1 MSALLAVL
9 LVYLS
14 VSTTL
19 QNQMLGHH
27 SVKNEPCPNPDPE
40 GFPSAERCLSN
51 ENCPPWMT
59 CENKTTHTCQCRK
72 TNVYHDIVKCDSK
85 SGRLSILDC
94 YCATYNN
101 ATGRIIA
108 GACIENC
115 MNTKKTVDPVYHQ
128 LPVNLSTWNEYVCG
142 KDFNRGGRLCGKC
155 LPGYSPLAYSFNM
168 TCVNCTNGNQNIWK
182 YLLIAFVPLTLF
194 YYFILFF
201 KVNATSSHLHGFII
215 FSQAI
220 STSAFCRI
228 MLLSIKQE
236 THLSMVVTEKILL
249 SFYGFWN
256 LDFFRM
262 LIPGICLDLSMP
274 SILALDYAVAAYP
287 ILLTILSYIL
297 IKLHDQNFKLVVCI
311 WRPFQCLF
319 TRFRRNWDIR
329 TSIIDAY
336 ATFCLLS
343 FCKIVSTSFDLLI
356 PTYAYDL
363 GGTDD
368 PKLVLYYDGTIEYFG
383 PEHLPYA
390 ILAIIISLVFAVLPM
405 LLMLIYPCRCF
416 QFLLNR
422 CHVRGHVLHTFMDA
436 FQGCYKD
443 GTEPG
448 TRDCRWFAGLYL
460 LLRILML
467 SVFSFT
473 LNSLFLP
480 FGIIILLLVLIV
492 IINVQPN
499 KTTVAHYNKINVT
512 FISFLVLYYTA
523 LNSVDIS
530 TIKNHFF
537 VKGCYILSSLVGI
550 TPLIY
555 MSCFCI
561 YWFVSRRRWGIEF
574 VGRVRQWLSG
584 NMEERLSVD
593 QHLDVESPDSDA
605 EPENN
610 NNSNGS
616 SSTH

>member
-1 MSALLAVL
+1 MASSLSGILTVL
-9 LVYLS
+9 LITYLS
-14 VSTTL
+14 ASTTL
-19 QNQMLGHH
+19 QSQMVGKY
-27 SVKNEPCPNPDPE
+27 SVNYEVRANPDPE
-40 GFPSAERCLSN
+40 DFPSAKRCLSN

-72 TNVYHDIVKCDSK
+72 TDFHDGMVKCDSK

-115 MNTKKTVDPVYHQ
+115 MNSTKKTVTVDPVYHQ
-128 LPVNLSTWNEYVCG
+128 LPGNLSTWNEYTCE

-182 YLLIAFVPLTLF
+182 YLLIAFVPLSLF

-220 STSAFCRI
+220 STPASGRVMLIAIKHTNNNYIILTMKIVSA
-228 MLLSIKQE
+228 
-236 THLSMVVTEKILL
+236 
-249 SFYGFWN
+249 FYGFWN

-262 LIPGICLDLSMP
+262 FIPGICLDLSMP

-311 WRPFQCLF
+311 WRPFRCLF
-319 TRFRRNWDIR
+319 THFRRNWDIR

-368 PKLVLYYDGTIEYFG
+368 PKLVLYYDGTIDYFG

-473 LNSLFLP
+473 LNSLVLP
-480 FGIIILLLVLIV
+480 LGIILLLLFFNCYHQCTAKQNYSCTLQQNKCNIYQFFGSLLYSFELHRYRYHESKYFCEWKLCFVLSGR
-492 IINVQPN
+492 
-499 KTTVAHYNKINVT
+499 YNSTN
-512 FISFLVLYYTA
+512 LHVLYIH
-523 LNSVDIS
+523 L
-530 TIKNHFF
+530 
-537 VKGCYILSSLVGI
+537 LV
-550 TPLIY
+550 
-555 MSCFCI
+555 
-561 YWFVSRRRWGIEF
+561 
-574 VGRVRQWLSG
+574 
-584 NMEERLSVD
+584 RL
-593 QHLDVESPDSDA
+593 A
-605 EPENN
+605 KKMGYRIR
-610 NNSNGS
+610 GS
-616 SSTH
+616 S